1 MCVSSRDSFF
11 RYCLSLFVV
20 TAAAAAEAQTAV
32 QSSPLPSLPQVLARV
47 AASHPS
53 LVAFPFEQR
62 AASALVEQAGTRP
75 IPTLELTLENV
86 LGTGATRGLDSL
98 EATVQAS
105 QTFERGD
112 KRLRRVEVASR
123 EQAIIAS
130 EQALALTEVQ
140 IATANAYVDLVAATA
155 RAAIAA
161 EPLRLARETVDAVG
175 ARVKSG
181 FSSDAE
187 LARSRAQLAVAQ
199 ADYAIAESE
208 LATTRAT
215 LAALWAASPDEAA
228 GSAPEIRLPD
238 ELPPLETFSARL
250 ARHPQLAHQQARI
263 EQRRSQL
270 KLEQAQ
276 AAGDITV
283 AGGVRFLR
291 EGSDAAIVAGVSL
304 PLPSRHRNQGAIRAA
319 RESLAGAERAVE
331 ASEQTLRVSLDSAWR
346 ELVSAHRLARVLR
359 REALPAAVEALEL
372 VRQGYRQG
380 QIPLLEVFDAQ
391 RNLAAIRGDL
401 AAREAACAKA
411 LVRVEALTDPSFS
424 ATTRL
429 FVQP

>member
-11 RYCLSLFVV
+11 RYCLFLFVV
-20 TAAAAAEAQTAV
+20 TAAVEAQTAV

-86 LGTGATRGLDSL
+86 LGTGATRGLDAL

-208 LATTRAT
+208 LATARAT